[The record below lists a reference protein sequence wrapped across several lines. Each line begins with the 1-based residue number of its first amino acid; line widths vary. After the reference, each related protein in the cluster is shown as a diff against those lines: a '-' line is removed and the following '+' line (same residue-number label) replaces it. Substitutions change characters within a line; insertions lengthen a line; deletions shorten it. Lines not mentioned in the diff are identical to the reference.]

1 MISFWRDFNLNQLI
15 KIIQL
20 IELIDLYR
28 LRLNQNQT
36 TIHINQTGGVLG
48 VWGRQCEIAINSDKL

>member
-15 KIIQL
+15 KTNQL
-20 IELIDLYR
+20 MKLIDLYR

-36 TIHINQTGGVLG
+36 TILINQTTILINQTGGV
-48 VWGRQCEIAINSDKL
+48 

>member
-36 TIHINQTGGVLG
+36 TILINQTTILINQTGGV
-48 VWGRQCEIAINSDKL
+48 

>member
-1 MISFWRDFNLNQLI
+1 MISFWRDFNLNQFI
-15 KIIQL
+15 KTNQL

-36 TIHINQTGGVLG
+36 TILINQTEGV
-48 VWGRQCEIAINSDKL
+48 